1 MMYESWNCDSPVSFP
16 TRSYLYHLSPLGVGT
31 ELVESLTGY
40 ISRLAEAHS
49 VPASV
54 LVRRELIPRL
64 RQESDT
70 LAEECTVAQNYAF
83 IYDSYV
89 LNGISDCPRRWIR
102 TLEASTGQHSLH
114 VMTMLTWAG
123 VISDLHLLRSNRAW
137 CPQCFDFWRSAKL
150 PVYEPLLWAIKVVAV
165 CPIHERSLEERC
177 PRCGRGS
184 QALTAKA
191 RPGCC
196 YRCRSWLGTP
206 ASHRPSATAHDA
218 ELTVA
223 HSVGGMLALA
233 ASLPQAPSAVYFKDN
248 LRHCIHEFAAGN
260 HSHYARLSGV
270 SFDSIERWLAPGSS
284 IRLDSFLRMC
294 CSLQL
299 PAGRLLSEHMPSND
313 PGWERARHLA
323 QQISSCARQRKPFY
337 ARPAPQGVT
346 RLETSPS
353 PETQESLRQRF
364 ERALVPPAPQALQ
377 TIAIDLGFNN
387 SSSLYN
393 RFPDLCRAMVLKN
406 RRWRRHEDDR
416 IRHALT
422 KALEEH
428 PAPSMK
434 ELAVRLGHTANA
446 LRSRFPELSAA
457 LAARIPERR
466 LFEREHVREGLQSA
480 LELTPPASM
489 KDVARLIGRD
499 VNYLRVLF
507 PGLCRQITGR
517 YFDEKRRAS
526 DERRLRFCA
535 EIRTAVID
543 LCERGVNPSRK
554 RVFSAIVKPSMRCS
568 HTLDAQIAQ
577 TLRELEIAPRG
588 SLPSTALASPPVH
601 ISSPFGIEAD
611 PSHCE
616 TRPPVVLL

>member
-16 TRSYLYHLSPLGVGT
+16 TRSYLYHLPPLGVGT

-137 CPQCFDFWRSAKL
+137 CPQCFNFWRSANL
-150 PVYEPLLWAIKVVAV
+150 PVYEPLLWAIKIVGL
-165 CPIHERSLEERC
+165 CPVHECSLEERC

-191 RPGCC
+191 RPGFC
-196 YRCRSWLGTP
+196 YRCRSWLGMP

-233 ASLPQAPSAVYFKDN
+233 ASLPQEPSAVYFKDN

-294 CSLQL
+294 CNLQL
-299 PAGRLLSEHMPSND
+299 PAARLLSDRIPPND
-313 PGWERARHLA
+313 PDWERARHLA
-323 QQISSCARQRKPFY
+323 QRTSSCAKRRNPFY
-337 ARPAPQGVT
+337 SRPAPPGVMNPAAS
-346 RLETSPS
+346 RSPQ
-353 PETQESLRQRF
+353 THESLRQRF
-364 ERALVPPAPQALQ
+364 ERAMAAPAPQALQ
-377 TIAIDLGFNN
+377 SIAIELGFNH

-393 RFPDLCRAMVLKN
+393 RVPDLCRAMVLKN
-406 RRWRRHEDDR
+406 RRWRRQEDDR

-428 PAPSMK
+428 PAPSMR
-434 ELAVRLGHTANA
+434 ELAVQLGHTANA
-446 LRSRFPELSAA
+446 LHNRFPELSAA

-466 LFEREHVREGLQSA
+466 LFEREHLRARLQNA
-480 LELTPPASM
+480 LALTPPASM

-499 VNYLRVLF
+499 ANYLRALF

-517 YFDEKRRAS
+517 LMDEKRRSS
-526 DERRLRFCA
+526 DERRLRFRA

-543 LCERGVNPSRK
+543 LCERGINPSRK
-554 RVFSAIVKPSMRCS
+554 RVFSAIVNPSMRCC
-568 HTLDAQIAQ
+568 HTLDAHIAQ
-577 TLRELEIAPRG
+577 TIRELEIASRR
-588 SLPSTALASPPVH
+588 SLPLSVS
-601 ISSPFGIEAD
+601 G
-611 PSHCE
+611 
-616 TRPPVVLL
+616 